1 MTRKLP
7 PLNAVRAF
15 EAAARHV
22 SFTKAAEELHVTHG
36 AVSRQVAQLEGW
48 FGRALF
54 RRTSSQVALT
64 DAGKAYVVEVTAALD
79 RLAAASDTL
88 KEQGRLSALRINAPP
103 TFTMRWLIAR
113 MASFQHR
120 RADVEMR
127 LTTSMAPV
135 NFQDNSYDV
144 AIRVGRP
151 IPSGGHPVEFMN
163 DTLAPVCHPDLL
175 EGQAQIPLDALHRQ
189 TLLDYSTAPVSW
201 TDWLA
206 EMDVP
211 EFSPAGVLK
220 FEQLYFALQAA
231 SEGLGIVLMPL
242 FLAIDDIVAGRL
254 CVPFGFEGARHVKYY
269 AVLPSNAESHA
280 ATQDFVAWL
289 QKEGRDTEQSMAAW
303 AESMG
308 WKNPKEA

>member
-7 PLNAVRAF
+7 PLNSVRAF

-36 AVSRQVAQLEGW
+36 AISRQVAQLESW

-79 RLAAASDTL
+79 RLATASATL
-88 KEQGRLSALRINAPP
+88 KEQGQLSALRINAPP

-135 NFQDNSYDV
+135 NFQDNSYDI

-151 IPSGGHPVEFMN
+151 VPTGGRPVEFMT
-163 DTLAPVCHPDLL
+163 DALAPVCHVDLL
-175 EGQAQIPLDALHRQ
+175 EGQAQMAPEALGRQ

-201 TDWLA
+201 AEWLQ
-206 EMDVP
+206 ESGTP
-211 EFSPAGVLK
+211 SFEPAGVLK

-254 CVPFGFEGARHVKYY
+254 CVPFGFEGARWVKYY
-269 AVLPSNAESHA
+269 AVLPNADTHPA
-280 ATQDFVAWL
+280 VQDFVGWL
-289 QKEGRDTEQSMAAW
+289 QKEGRDTESSMAAW

-308 WKNPKEA
+308 WELPAQA

>member
-36 AVSRQVAQLEGW
+36 AISRQVAQLEGW
-48 FGRALF
+48 FGRQLF

-64 DAGKAYVVEVTAALD
+64 DAGKAYVNEVTAVLD
-79 RLAAASDTL
+79 RLAAASATL
-88 KEQGRLSALRINAPP
+88 KEQGALSALRINAPP

-113 MASFQHR
+113 MANFQHR

-151 IPSGGHPVEFMN
+151 IPTGGRPVEFMT
-163 DTLAPVCHPDLL
+163 DTFAPVCHPDLL
-175 EGQAQIPLDALHRQ
+175 EGAAQMPLAALKKQ
-189 TLLDYSTAPVSW
+189 TLISYSTEPVGWSE
-201 TDWLA
+201 WLA
-206 EMDVP
+206 ESGIP
-211 EFSPAGVLK
+211 EFAPAGVLK
-220 FEQLYFALQAA
+220 FEQLYFGLQAA
-231 SEGLGIVLMPL
+231 SEGLGIVLIPL
-242 FLAIDDIVAGRL
+242 FLALDDIVAGRL
-254 CVPFGFEGARHVKYY
+254 CVPFGFERARRVKHY
-269 AVLPSNAESHA
+269 AVFPGTGDTHPA
-280 ATQDFVAWL
+280 AQDFLEWL
-289 QKEGRDTEQSMAAW
+289 QKEGSDTEQSMAAW
-303 AESMG
+303 AQSMG
-308 WKNPKEA
+308 WEA